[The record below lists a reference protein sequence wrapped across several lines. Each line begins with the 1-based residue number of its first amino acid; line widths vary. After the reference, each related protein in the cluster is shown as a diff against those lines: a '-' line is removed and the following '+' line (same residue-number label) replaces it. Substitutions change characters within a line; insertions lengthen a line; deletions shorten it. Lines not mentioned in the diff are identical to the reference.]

1 MRDIAHCAM
10 FAAGYIGHQM
20 SRHAGGRSAEM
31 SSVLAS
37 VTSMVCEGCGT
48 TIAPEDPR
56 PFRCPNAGRDD
67 IDHVVRRRIDTSGL
81 LEAFHDREPDPFIRY
96 RKLTHAWHTAMALG
110 MRDAEV
116 IDIVRRLEE
125 GIGAPFRVTPLYEQ
139 NTLAHT
145 IDLQAD
151 LWVKNET
158 RNIGGSHEARHLM
171 GIAIWLMV
179 AERLDPSIGRQR
191 LATMASSGNGAVVA
205 ALLAHAMRRP
215 LDIFV
220 PADADTSGLESLG
233 AVIRPCQRTPGVPGN
248 PAYLRFREAVACGA
262 IPFTGQGNENALAIE
277 GGETLAW
284 EMISQLMSNRSA
296 LDRLFIQVGGGALAS
311 SCIAAF
317 DDAGIQLPRIH
328 AVQTLASPL
337 KRAWDRIRDVDQ
349 AILHRSEVMWPWEPP
364 HRSVASGILDDE
376 TYDWAAV
383 IRGMKRSRGEPIVVS
398 EERLLEA
405 NRIASS
411 ATQIVSSPT
420 GSAGFAGLLEY
431 HRYIER
437 DEAVG
442 VIFTG

>member
-1 MRDIAHCAM
+1 
-10 FAAGYIGHQM
+10 
-20 SRHAGGRSAEM
+20 
-31 SSVLAS
+31 
-37 VTSMVCEGCGT
+37 
-48 TIAPEDPR
+48 
-56 PFRCPNAGRDD
+56 
-67 IDHVVRRRIDTSGL
+67 
-81 LEAFHDREPDPFIRY
+81 
-96 RKLTHAWHTAMALG
+96 
-110 MRDAEV
+110 
-116 IDIVRRLEE
+116 
-125 GIGAPFRVTPLYEQ
+125 
-139 NTLAHT
+139 
-145 IDLQAD
+145 
-151 LWVKNET
+151 
-158 RNIGGSHEARHLM
+158 
-171 GIAIWLMV
+171 
-179 AERLDPSIGRQR
+179 
-191 LATMASSGNGAVVA
+191 
-205 ALLAHAMRRP
+205 
-215 LDIFV
+215 
-220 PADADTSGLESLG
+220 
-233 AVIRPCQRTPGVPGN
+233 
-248 PAYLRFREAVACGA
+248 
-262 IPFTGQGNENALAIE
+262 
-277 GGETLAW
+277 
-284 EMISQLMSNRSA
+284 MSNRSA